1 MIDVL
6 HTVDLGVAAH
16 IVGSV
21 FWLIVFIR
29 KALGGRNQM
38 ERLGLLQA
46 DLKLWYQR
54 NPSSSH
60 QLRGKLTLDKIKAKG
75 QWAKLK
81 GKAVAIRHV
90 VPYALHLMVQH
101 GDGSTD
107 DKLATAICE
116 LLVRFYYILNS
127 QSMFLTATI
136 KEELPKLGQRLAQYY
151 QILSSNA
158 IRANFQIWKMTPKL
172 HLWLHLR

>member
-1 MIDVL
+1 M
-6 HTVDLGVAAH
+6 
-16 IVGSV
+16 
-21 FWLIVFIR
+21 
-29 KALGGRNQM
+29 
-38 ERLGLLQA
+38 
-46 DLKLWYQR
+46 
-54 NPSSSH
+54 
-60 QLRGKLTLDKIKAKG
+60 DKIKAQG

-81 GKAVAIRHV
+81 GKAAAIRHV

-172 HLWLHLR
+172 HLWLHLTMWQAIVHGNPRYWWTYSDEDLVGLMVEIAETCHPRTVAIIALFKWLQIAFDKE